1 MSFIKFLGII
11 ILSFLISSNA
21 HSKKPLKTDIVFESE
36 NGAVYSIKLPLF
48 SAGKGRWQP
57 SFDKINNLSQQ
68 NCSLYLKDSFLF
80 IAKGKN
86 SFSIKTNGK
95 LKVNAIKTD
104 QGLIPDFS
112 LRMSLKHNYFRFFC
126 AKDIEEALIN
136 HSISNKI
143 FSDDIY
149 KFSAIGNLATHYLRY
164 KNNKYIFN
172 VVTDESKKK
181 IAFKLKE
188 ISQDQDLELISNK
201 QGIVTGNV
209 ARANFGEV
217 INNSKKLCKELGF
230 NNESEKFSE
239 CIMEVMEIN
248 DAYKST
254 KDQENI
260 LIKRAKKD
268 ENIDLKFDYASR
280 SGKKINKESKWTKFW
295 QGAAW
300 ILYEHGDEIFKVILD
315 LKYDTNYSG
324 YNTSNKT
331 TNNRSGLRC
340 TGQRVGD
347 MIYENC
353 TGGGVFIR
361 CTTTIIGQMAKR
373 RCREI

>member
-1 MSFIKFLGII
+1 
-11 ILSFLISSNA
+11 
-21 HSKKPLKTDIVFESE
+21 
-36 NGAVYSIKLPLF
+36 
-48 SAGKGRWQP
+48 
-57 SFDKINNLSQQ
+57 
-68 NCSLYLKDSFLF
+68 
-80 IAKGKN
+80 
-86 SFSIKTNGK
+86 
-95 LKVNAIKTD
+95 
-104 QGLIPDFS
+104 
-112 LRMSLKHNYFRFFC
+112 
-126 AKDIEEALIN
+126 
-136 HSISNKI
+136 
-143 FSDDIY
+143 
-149 KFSAIGNLATHYLRY
+149 
-164 KNNKYIFN
+164 
-172 VVTDESKKK
+172 
-181 IAFKLKE
+181 
-188 ISQDQDLELISNK
+188 
-201 QGIVTGNV
+201 
-209 ARANFGEV
+209 
-217 INNSKKLCKELGF
+217 
-230 NNESEKFSE
+230 
-239 CIMEVMEIN
+239 MEVMEIN

-268 ENIDLKFDYASR
+268 ENIELKFDYASR